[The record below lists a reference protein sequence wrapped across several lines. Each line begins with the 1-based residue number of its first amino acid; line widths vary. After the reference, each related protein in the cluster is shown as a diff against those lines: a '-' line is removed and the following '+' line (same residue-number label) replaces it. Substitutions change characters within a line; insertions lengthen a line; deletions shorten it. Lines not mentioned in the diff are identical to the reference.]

1 MFIVAIK
8 HARYHPSK
16 GYWWDFTEEKAKNE
30 KGMYFSAVISQT
42 CSFLV
47 YFKKTENN
55 NEFGILRVK
64 FYLVNLLYNFGCLA
78 FCLYSTVLMFERLLF
93 AVH

>member
-30 KGMYFSAVISQT
+30 KGMYFSAVISQN

-47 YFKKTENN
+47 DN
-55 NEFGILRVK
+55 NEFGILKVK

-78 FCLYSTVLMFERLLF
+78 FCLYSTVLTLERLLF